1 MTSINTLKNLFTS
14 ICLVAFLV
22 GYASLSRAETIT
34 HLIKPLNIE
43 AEANY
48 EKGDE
53 NKPVVLIIHGFLTT
67 NNFHTVT
74 AMTKGI
80 RDEGYSILAP
90 TLTLDISKRKGS
102 LKCNSIHTH
111 TLEKDIIEIK
121 SWIDWLKAQG
131 HKNIVI
137 VGHSSGSQEI
147 LEYLNQYQD
156 PAVTAAVFTSLFY
169 LKGKELGTLD
179 NEIVFA
185 NDLIAKKEDR
195 PHKYSFLFCKNNYL
209 ATPNSFISYMK
220 LDRQYVLN
228 SLKNLKIPN
237 FTIMGS
243 ADKRYLTVGE
253 NWLTELEE
261 TGTDLFI
268 VKGANHFFSSEH
280 EFDLQDH
287 IIDILKQLSAGQD

>member
-1 MTSINTLKNLFTS
+1 MRIINILKNPFKS
-14 ICLVAFLV
+14 IILLAFLL
-22 GYASLSRAETIT
+22 GYASLSHAETIT

-48 EKGDE
+48 IKGKE
-53 NKPVVLIIHGFLTT
+53 SKPAVLIIHGFLTT

-74 AMTKGI
+74 AMSKGI
-80 RDEGYSILAP
+80 SDEGYSVLTP
-90 TLTLDISKRKGS
+90 TLTLDINKRKSS
-102 LKCNSIHTH
+102 LKCNSVHTH
-111 TLEKDIIEIK
+111 TLEKDITEIR

-131 HKNIVI
+131 HKKIVI

-156 PAVTAAVFTSLFY
+156 PAISAAIFTSLFY
-169 LKGKELGTLD
+169 LNGKELGTLD

-185 NDLIAKKEDR
+185 NDLIAKKQNR

-209 ATPNSFISYMK
+209 ATPESFISYMK

-228 SLKNLKIPN
+228 SLKELKIPN

-253 NWLTELEE
+253 NWLTQLKE
-261 TGTDLFI
+261 TGTDLLI
-268 VKGANHFFSSEH
+268 VEGANHFFSSEH
-280 EFDLQDH
+280 EFDLQDY
-287 IIDILKQLSAGQD
+287 IIDILKQLPSRQD